1 MNKQIKLTRI
11 YYPCATKFDKIVR
24 FVKAWF
30 AIRSQRDPDK
40 LALALGRPEKLVL
53 TDEQAAYI
61 EELFLEYDAPEVG
74 KRFFRMF
81 PRTYFRYFLVPTED
95 GQALTFGPI
104 DYELDAIELIWA
116 AAKHR
121 GALVEKEDGD
131 YWQLAHPMAKRY
143 VEIGSKMTIPVPGGK
158 GILGI

>member
-1 MNKQIKLTRI
+1 MPRL
-11 YYPCATKFDKIVR
+11 FDKIIR

-30 AIRSQRDPDK
+30 ALRSQRDPDK
-40 LALALGRPEKLVL
+40 VAAALGRPDKLEL

-61 EELFLEYDAPEVG
+61 EELFLEYDAREVG

-81 PRTYFRYFLVPTED
+81 PRTDFRYFMVPTVD
-95 GQALTFGPI
+95 GQALEWGPV

-116 AAKHR
+116 AAKHQ

-143 VEIGSKMTIPVPGGK
+143 VELGASMQAPVPTGK

>member
-1 MNKQIKLTRI
+1 ML
-11 YYPCATKFDKIVR
+11 DKIIR

-30 AIRSQRDPDK
+30 ALRSQRDPDK
-40 LALALGRPEKLVL
+40 VAAALGRPDKLEL
-53 TDEQAAYI
+53 TDGQAAYV
-61 EELFLEYDAPEVG
+61 EELFLEHDALEVG

-81 PRTYFRYFLVPTED
+81 PRTDFRYFMVPSED
-95 GQALTFGPI
+95 GQALVFGPV
-104 DYELDAIELIWA
+104 DYELDAVELIWA

-143 VEIGSKMTIPVPGGK
+143 VDLGARMTIPTPTGK
-158 GILGI
+158 GIFGI